1 MKITN
6 SIQRSFILA
15 LLAILPAAL
24 SAQNAAKPNLLE
36 SMILL
41 ELEKS
46 GQENRSNGS
55 PLRSVTITKG
65 FYPVNPGAGRNS
77 HLLIENQTNL
87 FIDMTGVNLIC
98 LDIGKRAVDIK
109 NCTNVVICGLTVDYD
124 PLPFTQGVLT
134 SFSKE
139 SKTMTVLL
147 HEGYPDLN
155 DAKTSIRFFDPKTRV
170 WKSGAWS
177 GGISGVLESK
187 SGREL
192 RFSTPNVNSGSYDA
206 VAVGDLVV
214 LKQKL
219 GVPHVVVLDRCAATS
234 LSNVTI
240 HTGPTFAVLDTFCDR
255 MHYFG
260 VRITPGPKPLG
271 AKEPRLMANLADGIH
286 SIAARNGPLV
296 ERCLIECHADDGVA
310 IHGKYWPIVAG
321 SGNEWFIAST
331 SELPLVPGDRLRLT
345 KSTGIIFD
353 EVSLV
358 SASPV
363 EGERGKELAQARDKL
378 DERKELL
385 ASENKFTRLVF
396 SRPIAAEPGD
406 AVDSPQL
413 VGSGFVV
420 RDNVIRNHRARGIL
434 IKASSGKI
442 QNNTIEGS
450 SMAGIVLS
458 PELSYWHEAGYSW
471 DVLIQG
477 NVIRTSGYEHPNPG
491 VSQAG
496 IISVCATG
504 GKNGYAP
511 AGGHRNIRILEN
523 KIESS
528 EGVHLLATSVS
539 NLLIQGNEFVE
550 PLQRPWPTGG
560 KWGVDGSSVVVID
573 QCVQVS
579 LEGNK
584 VVRPGSSMKKI
595 LTFSPD
601 TQFVKGVE
609 DGILPVK

>member
-1 MKITN
+1 MKKIFAFL
-6 SIQRSFILA
+6 SFFLIA
-15 LLAILPAAL
+15 AFFSPTLLH
-24 SAQNAAKPNLLE
+24 SQNDPKPNLLE
-36 SMILL
+36 SMIRL

-46 GQENRSNGS
+46 NPVERTHKG
-55 PLRSVTITKG
+55 PLRVITMTKG
-65 FYPVNPGAGRNS
+65 FYPVQPGAGRSS

-87 FIDMTGVNLIC
+87 LIDFTGVNLIC
-98 LDIGKRAVDIK
+98 LDIGRRAVDIK

-124 PLPFTQGVLT
+124 PLPFTQGALVA
-134 SFSKE
+134 FSKE
-139 SKTMTVLL
+139 SKTMTVHL
-147 HEGYPDLN
+147 HEGYPELN
-155 DAKTSIRFFDPKTRV
+155 DPKTTIRFFDPKTRV

-177 GGISGVLESK
+177 GGIGAVLQTK
-187 SGREL
+187 SGRVL
-192 RFSTPNVNSGSYDA
+192 VFSTPNVNSGSHDA

-214 LKQKL
+214 MKQKL
-219 GVPHVVVLDRCAATS
+219 GVPHVVVLDHCASTT

-255 MHYFG
+255 MHYFD

-271 AKEPRLMANLADGIH
+271 AREPRLMANLADGIH
-286 SIAARNGPLV
+286 SIGARNGPLV

-321 SGNEWFIAST
+321 SGREWFVAST
-331 SELPLVPGDRLRLT
+331 SELPLLPGDTLRLT
-345 KSTGIIFD
+345 KRSGLIFD
-353 EVSLV
+353 ETVIE

-363 EGERGKELAQARDKL
+363 EEGRVKELVEARDKL
-378 DERKELL
+378 GYRKELL

-396 SRPIAAEPGD
+396 GKAVAAEPGD
-406 AVDSPQL
+406 AADSPQL

-442 QNNTIEGS
+442 ENNLIEGS

-458 PELSYWHEAGYSW
+458 PELDYWHEAGYSW

-477 NVIRTSGYEHPNPG
+477 NVIRATGYEHPNPG

-496 IISVCATG
+496 IITVCATG
-504 GKNGYAP
+504 GKTSYAP
-511 AGGHRNIRILEN
+511 AGGHRNIRILNN

-539 NLLIQGNEFVE
+539 NLLIQGNEFIQ
-550 PLQRPWPTGG
+550 PLQRLWPTGG
-560 KWGVDGSSVVVID
+560 KWGIDGKSVVVLD
-573 QCVQVS
+573 QCSQVT
-579 LEGNK
+579 LAGNK
-584 VVRPGSSMKKI
+584 VVKPGPAMGKI
-595 LTFSPD
+595 LTFSAD
-601 TQFVKGVE
+601 TQIVKGAE